1 MATPVILPALGMA
14 QESGKI
20 VRWLKTEGE
29 QVTQGEPLV
38 EVETDKA
45 TVELEAPASGFLS
58 AVTAANG
65 DEVPVGHAIA
75 EIRTEAEAAQKERVQ
90 ASPLAAR
97 IAAEHNL
104 DISQITPTGKRIQ
117 KADVLTY
124 LQTRELAA
132 TQHNGATASAAPATG
147 TTVVTTP
154 RLLMASPK
162 ARRLA
167 REQGL
172 ELAALIGTGPN
183 GAILTADVLAAKAQV
198 GVGTDVSRPQ
208 PVVGA
213 DLSRP
218 QPVVGADL
226 SRPLEISNVWR
237 LMAERTTQS
246 WTSVPHFSLVRE
258 VNAQRLIAWRDYVQ
272 KHSTATV
279 TYTDLLVKLVAGALR
294 AHPRLNAAWHDGM
307 IRQHEAVNVG
317 IAVATDDGLVVPV
330 IHHADAASISE
341 IAQRRKELV
350 TRAQAGKIRLEDIAD
365 GTFTISNLGMYGVD
379 AFNAIINA
387 PQAAILAVGR
397 IAQRVIPVDGRPE
410 VQPVIVLTLSCDHRV
425 VDGARAAQ
433 FLSKLA
439 TFIEE
444 PLALFS

>member
-14 QESGKI
+14 QETGKI
-20 VRWLKTEGE
+20 VRWLKAEGE
-29 QVTQGEPLV
+29 QVTKGEPLV

-45 TVELEAPASGFLS
+45 TVELEAPASGLLS
-58 AVTAANG
+58 AVTAAAD

-75 EIRTEAEAAQKERVQ
+75 EIRSEADAINRMDAMNRSLQKEGQ
-90 ASPLAAR
+90 KASPLASR

-104 DISQITPTGKRIQ
+104 DLSQVTPTGKRIQ

-124 LQTRELAA
+124 LQTQETMT
-132 TQHNGATASAAPATG
+132 TQHNGASIPTEPVSG
-147 TTVVTTP
+147 TSNGP

-172 ELAALIGTGPN
+172 ELSTLTGTGPN
-183 GAILTADVLAAKAQV
+183 GAILATDVLSAKTPTDT
-198 GVGTDVSRPQ
+198 VGTDVSRP
-208 PVVGA
+208 
-213 DLSRP
+213 
-218 QPVVGADL
+218 
-226 SRPLEISNVWR
+226 LEVSNIWR
-237 LMAERTTQS
+237 IMAERTTQS
-246 WTSVPHFSLVRE
+246 WTNIPHFALVRE

-272 KHSTATV
+272 KHSVVTV

-294 AHPRLNAAWHDGM
+294 AHPRLNASWNNGALLLHD
-307 IRQHEAVNVG
+307 AVNVG
-317 IAVATDDGLVVPV
+317 IAVATDDGLIVPV
-330 IHHADAASISE
+330 IHHADASSISE
-341 IAQRRKELV
+341 IAQRRKDIV
-350 TRAQAGKIRLEDIAD
+350 ARAQAGKIRLEDIAD

-397 IAQRVIPVDGRPE
+397 IAERVIPVNGRPE
-410 VQPVIVLTLSCDHRV
+410 VQPVMVLTLSCDHRV

-433 FLSKLA
+433 FLASLA

>member
-14 QESGKI
+14 QETGKI
-20 VRWLKTEGE
+20 VRWLKAEGE
-29 QVTQGEPLV
+29 QVTKGEPLV

-45 TVELEAPASGFLS
+45 TVELEAPASGLLS
-58 AVTAANG
+58 AVTAAAD

-75 EIRTEAEAAQKERVQ
+75 EIRSEADAINRMDAMNRSLQKEGQ
-90 ASPLAAR
+90 KASPLASR

-104 DISQITPTGKRIQ
+104 DLSQVTPTGKRIQ

-124 LQTRELAA
+124 LQTQETMT
-132 TQHNGATASAAPATG
+132 TQHNGASIPTEPVSG
-147 TTVVTTP
+147 TSNGP

-172 ELAALIGTGPN
+172 ELSTLTGTGPN
-183 GAILTADVLAAKAQV
+183 GAILATDVLSAKTPTDT
-198 GVGTDVSRPQ
+198 VGTDVSRP
-208 PVVGA
+208 
-213 DLSRP
+213 
-218 QPVVGADL
+218 
-226 SRPLEISNVWR
+226 LEVSNIWR
-237 LMAERTTQS
+237 IMAERTTQS
-246 WTSVPHFSLVRE
+246 WTNIPHFALVRE

-272 KHSTATV
+272 KHSVVTV

-294 AHPRLNAAWHDGM
+294 AHPRLNASWNNGALLLHD
-307 IRQHEAVNVG
+307 AVNVG
-317 IAVATDDGLVVPV
+317 IAVATDDGLIVPV
-330 IHHADAASISE
+330 IHHADAVSLSE
-341 IAQRRKELV
+341 IAQRRKDIV
-350 TRAQAGKIRLEDIAD
+350 ARAQSGKIRLEDIAD
-365 GTFTISNLGMYGVD
+365 GTFTISNLGMYGID
-379 AFNAIINA
+379 AFSAIINA

-397 IAQRVIPVDGRPE
+397 IAERVIPVNGRPE
-410 VQPVIVLTLSCDHRV
+410 VQPVMVLTLSCDHRV

-433 FLSKLA
+433 FLASLA